1 MKLIPPLLLSLLWSS
16 NAFAFEKAELTSG
29 EISALN
35 MGKAIISVWKDTNR
49 EHTPSISKG
58 GIDIMAPA
66 SMIKDMMLN
75 CERANEISPDIR
87 ECIILETSKDMSWDV
102 RKQKFAVS
110 PFLPKFN
117 STFRT
122 EYSGNALEGFVMK
135 ISKISGDLKVQDGR
149 WDIIP
154 LSPTH
159 SRVIYQAA
167 IEPSLPIPDKVIRK
181 QVGIGIPDI
190 LKNLRDL
197 VEDEYADSQ
206 KDRSLAT
213 SSMPEGTVF

>member
-1 MKLIPPLLLSLLWSS
+1 
-16 NAFAFEKAELTSG
+16 
-29 EISALN
+29 
-35 MGKAIISVWKDTNR
+35 
-49 EHTPSISKG
+49 
-58 GIDIMAPA
+58 
-66 SMIKDMMLN
+66 
-75 CERANEISPDIR
+75 
-87 ECIILETSKDMSWDV
+87 
-102 RKQKFAVS
+102 
-110 PFLPKFN
+110 
-117 STFRT
+117 
-122 EYSGNALEGFVMK
+122 MK

-213 SSMPEGTVF
+213 SSMPEGTAF